1 MAFKEEILIG
11 SKADTRGFKK
21 AETAASKLTKQ
32 VKSLGAALGISLG
45 TAAVVAF
52 GKASVKAF
60 QDAEKSNAQLA
71 NSVKNLGL
79 AFAQTNITSYLDKIS
94 ESSGIAGETLNE
106 SFQTLLNST
115 GSFLKSQ
122 ELLNLAL
129 DVSAGSG
136 KSLVSVATDLS
147 QAYTGNTRG
156 LRKYNLGLTQGQ
168 LKTAKFAELQAKLN
182 KQFSGA
188 NAAFLDT
195 YAGKLQILTE
205 AAGNA
210 QEIIGG
216 GLVDALVL
224 AGGQDG
230 NIESVGDAMAGL
242 AEYSADAVRG
252 VGALAGIITGIDAK
266 LSGGFL
272 GKIISANFQLGW
284 IGQLA
289 KLGDSTQERPRAGRR
304 FMGGN
309 QANLYDADAAAEKK
323 FRAQQKKFQD
333 ASLLAQK
340 KAAAE
345 KKKELALKKAGSIFD
360 VDQAGILAAL
370 QGKITQEE
378 RKRLELQFALLTGN
392 VDQAKALTFEIAK
405 AQGLG
410 KDLAGYLASLPDAK
424 NPFESW
430 AKYLDMLEAQ
440 VLRIAKG
447 TPSSQPSPSSSG
459 SSMPSTNT
467 VPSYTGTPF
476 GQAGSF
482 VDTIGTPFGQ
492 AGGNGSGY
500 IGTPFGQAG
509 SVVVQIDGKAV
520 ASALQDSSLSG
531 IGSSVNRTGR

>member
-106 SFQTLLNST
+106 SFQALLNST

-147 QAYTGNTRG
+147 QAYAGNTRG

-168 LKTAKFAELQAKLN
+168 LKTAKFVELQAKLN

-210 QEIIGG
+210 QEIIGQ

-224 AGGQDG
+224 AGGKDA
-230 NIESVGDAMAGL
+230 NIEDVGDAMAGL
-242 AEYSADAVRG
+242 SEYTSDVIRG
-252 VGALAGIITGIDAK
+252 LGTLTGYLTNIDQN

-272 GKIISANFQLGW
+272 GKILSANFQLGW

-289 KLGDSTQERPRAGRR
+289 KLGNDTQARPTAGRR

-309 QANLYDADAAAEKK
+309 QANLYDADAAAEKR
-323 FRAQQKKFQD
+323 FRDQQKKFQD

-340 KAAAE
+340 KSAAE
-345 KKKELALKKAGSIFD
+345 QKKQNALKKAATVFD
-360 VDQAGILAAL
+360 VDQAGILAGL
-370 QGKITQEE
+370 QANITREE

-392 VDQAKALTFEIAK
+392 AEQAKALTFEIAK

-410 KDLAGYLASLPDAK
+410 EDLARYLASLPDAK

-430 AKYLDMLEAQ
+430 SAYLDMLA
-440 VLRIAKG
+440 AKARAIVINPSN
-447 TPSSQPSPSSSG
+447 PSSPNFNSSLGWNNNPSFPDSNVDSIPDS
-459 SSMPSTNT
+459 N
-467 VPSYTGTPF
+467 VTPF
-476 GQAGSF
+476 PRSTPGSF
-482 VDTIGTPFGQ
+482 RRAEEASNMTGPIVI
-492 AGGNGSGY
+492 
-500 IGTPFGQAG
+500 
-509 SVVVQIDGKAV
+509 QIDGKTIAT
-520 ASALQDSSLSG
+520 ALQDTSLSG